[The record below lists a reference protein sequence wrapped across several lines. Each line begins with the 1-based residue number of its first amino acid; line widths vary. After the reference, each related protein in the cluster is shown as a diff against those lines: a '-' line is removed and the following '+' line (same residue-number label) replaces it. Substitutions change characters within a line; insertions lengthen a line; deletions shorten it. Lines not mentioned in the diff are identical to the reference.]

1 MEIQEMRMIAKFL
14 AEEIN
19 SQNDADLAPKWE
31 SGTVKFVPYDKN
43 LNEHEIPIE
52 KMLHKIIMIR
62 DNLRVLEMQVNSN
75 KEMSD
80 GEKIKLQSYI
90 TKCYGSLTSFNFI
103 FRNEEDK
110 F

>member
-14 AEEIN
+14 AEEIQ

-31 SGTVKFVPYDKN
+31 SGTVKFVPYDKS
-43 LNEHEIPIE
+43 LKEHDIPIE
-52 KMLHKIIMIR
+52 KMLHKIIMMR
-62 DNLRVLEMQVNSN
+62 DNLRVLEMQINSN
-75 KEMSD
+75 KEISD

-90 TKCYGSLTSFNFI
+90 TRCYGSLTSFNFI
-103 FRNEEDK
+103 FRNDDDK

>member
-14 AEEIN
+14 AEEIHA
-19 SQNDADLAPKWE
+19 QNDADLAPKWE
-31 SGTVKFVPYDKN
+31 SGTVKFVPYEKG
-43 LNEHEIPIE
+43 LKEHEMPID

-62 DNLRVLEMQVNSN
+62 DNLRVLEMQINSN
-75 KEMSD
+75 KEISD
-80 GEKIKLQSYI
+80 GEKVKLQSYV
-90 TKCYGSLTSFNFI
+90 TRCYGSLTSFNFI